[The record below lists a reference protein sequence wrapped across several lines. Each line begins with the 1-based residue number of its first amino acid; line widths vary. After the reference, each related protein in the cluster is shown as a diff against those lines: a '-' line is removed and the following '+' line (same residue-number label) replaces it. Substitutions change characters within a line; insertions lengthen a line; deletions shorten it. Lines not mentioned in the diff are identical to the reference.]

1 MSVHY
6 AATEDHSQYGA
17 CTAGAPG
24 PAGAAGPKGPQ
35 GDAGPEGAVGPKGP
49 QGDAGPQGPPG
60 PQGPAGSAGPAPV
73 ENSTEGLFQ
82 VFFNPD
88 TNELVY
94 DRERPAE

>member
-17 CTAGAPG
+17 GSVGTPG
-24 PAGAAGPKGPQ
+24 PAGTEGAAGPKGPQ
-35 GDAGPEGAVGPKGP
+35 GDAGP
-49 QGDAGPQGPPG
+49 PG
-60 PQGPAGSAGPAPV
+60 PQGPTGSVGPTPV
-73 ENSTEGLFQ
+73 EKSTEGLFQ

-94 DRERPAE
+94 DRERPAA

>member
-17 CTAGAPG
+17 GSVGTPG
-24 PAGAAGPKGPQ
+24 P
-35 GDAGPEGAVGPKGP
+35 AGPEGAVGPKGP
-49 QGDAGPQGPPG
+49 QGDAGPQGPQG
-60 PQGPAGSAGPAPV
+60 PQGPTGSVGPTPV
-73 ENSTEGLFQ
+73 EKSAEGLFQ

>member
-1 MSVHY
+1 MCVHY

-17 CTAGAPG
+17 GSVGTPG
-24 PAGAAGPKGPQ
+24 P
-35 GDAGPEGAVGPKGP
+35 EGPKGP

-60 PQGPAGSAGPAPV
+60 PQGPTGAVGPTGSAGPAPV
-73 ENSTEGLFQ
+73 EKSAEGLFQ

-94 DRERPAE
+94 DRERSAE

>member
-17 CTAGAPG
+17 GSVGAPG
-24 PAGAAGPKGPQ
+24 PAGPEGTAGPKGPQ
-35 GDAGPEGAVGPKGP
+35 GDAGPKGP
-49 QGDAGPQGPPG
+49 QGDAGPQGPT
-60 PQGPAGSAGPAPV
+60 GSAGPTPV
-73 ENSTEGLFQ
+73 EKSTEGLFQ